1 MAITSADIDNQS
13 FSISKRGYDVDEVDV
28 FLERV
33 ASEIDAMNQLIA
45 RLQGG
50 DSDSSVDGGTT
61 ASEPIDVT
69 ALQAGEGGDIVAQ
82 LKEKDEIIADLE
94 AKLKDKS
101 QNDNAISQALIVAQ
115 KSADEIVANANTK
128 ADITIQDAHDEAD
141 RIVSRAETEKENIM
155 AAIAKLE
162 EDKEGTRNGYAELL
176 RDFIEDANA
185 KLGNLGFVDDTPK
198 QIESGIDYD
207 QADVME
213 FDVDRL
219 TETKVIPAHSAVAS
233 NVVEKDLSGF
243 GVVDDDIDDLD

>member
-45 RLQGG
+45 KLQGEEQEN
-50 DSDSSVDGGTT
+50 VDGGTE
-61 ASEPIDVT
+61 ASEPIDVSK
-69 ALQAGEGGDIVAQ
+69 LDGEEKGDLAAQ
-82 LKEKDEIIADLE
+82 LKEKDAIIADLE
-94 AKLKDKS
+94 AKLQDKRE
-101 QNDNAISQALIVAQ
+101 NDSAISQALIVAQ
-115 KSADEIVANANTK
+115 RSADEIVANANTK

-141 RIVSRAETEKENIM
+141 RIVSRAESEKENIM
-155 AAIAKLE
+155 SAIAKLE
-162 EDKEGTRNGYAELL
+162 EDKEGTRKGYADLL

-185 KLGNLGFVDDTPK
+185 KLGNLGYVDDVVRETSFNRAY
-198 QIESGIDYD
+198 EVG
-207 QADVME
+207 DVE
-213 FDVDRL
+213 DFDVDRL
-219 TETKVIPAHSAVAS
+219 TENNIIPAHSVKAS